1 MHRACVKAFAP
12 DVPAHERAALLSFR
26 AGSCR
31 TVDGMGAPRD
41 AWDSHTRA
49 GGPAGLDPA
58 PLLRHVILWASRRP
72 AIKEAIGRAPVTR
85 ELVRRFVPGED
96 IERCVAAARDL
107 RERGLQSSLVHLGEG
122 THDTVAA
129 RAAVDA
135 YRALV
140 ARIAAEGLNDVAEV
154 AFKLSALGQ
163 ALDESM
169 AFDYAAAVCEAARAA
184 GIDVTVDMEDHTT
197 TDSTLRI
204 VQRLRA
210 DYPRTGAVIQASL
223 HRSPDDCLSL
233 AHPGSRVRLCKG
245 AYQEPPTVAWQS
257 RAEVRSAY
265 LRCLDILARGGAY
278 PMVATHDPMLIS
290 AARQILPAVSD
301 GNPHEF
307 QMLYGIRPDEQRRL
321 VAAGER
327 VRVYVPYGTQW
338 YGYLMRRMAER
349 PANLALVVRA
359 LFSRN

>member
-1 MHRACVKAFAP
+1 
-12 DVPAHERAALLSFR
+12 
-26 AGSCR
+26 
-31 TVDGMGAPRD
+31 MGDARD
-41 AWDSHTRA
+41 AWDSHSRA
-49 GGPAGLDPA
+49 GGLTGLDPA
-58 PLLRHVILWASRRP
+58 PLLRQVILWASRRP
-72 AIKEAIGRAPVTR
+72 AIKHAITRAPVTR
-85 ELVRRFVPGED
+85 DLVRRFVPGED
-96 IERCVAAARDL
+96 IESCVAAAGDL
-107 RERGLQSSLVHLGEG
+107 RARGLQSSLVHLGED
-122 THDTVAA
+122 THDMAAA

-135 YRALV
+135 YRALI
-140 ARIAAEGLNDVAEV
+140 ARIAAEGLNHVAEV

-169 AFDYAAAVCEAARAA
+169 AFDYAAAVCEAAGAA

-223 HRSPDDCLSL
+223 HRSPEDCLTL

-245 AYQEPPTVAWQS
+245 AYQEPPNIACQT
-257 RAEVRSAY
+257 RGEVRSAY
-265 LRCLDILARGGAY
+265 LRCLGVLARGGAY

-290 AARQILPAVSD
+290 AARQILPADFNGSA
-301 GNPHEF
+301 HEF

-321 VAAGER
+321 VKAGER

-349 PANLALVVRA
+349 PANLALVLRA
-359 LFSRN
+359 MFSRN

>member
-1 MHRACVKAFAP
+1 
-12 DVPAHERAALLSFR
+12 
-26 AGSCR
+26 
-31 TVDGMGAPRD
+31 MGAPRD
-41 AWDSHTRA
+41 AWDSHSRA
-49 GGPAGLDPA
+49 GGLTGLDPA

-72 AIKEAIGRAPVTR
+72 AIKKAITRAPVTR
-85 ELVRRFVPGED
+85 DLVRRFVPGED
-96 IERCVAAARDL
+96 IESCLAAAGDL
-107 RERGLQSSLVHLGEG
+107 RSGGLLSTLVHLGED
-122 THDTVAA
+122 THDIAAA

-135 YRALV
+135 YRALI
-140 ARIAAEGLNDVAEV
+140 ARIATEGLNDVSEV

-184 GIDVTVDMEDHTT
+184 NIVVTVDMEDHTT

-210 DYPRTGAVIQASL
+210 DYPNTGAVIQASL
-223 HRSPDDCLSL
+223 HRSLDDCLTLS
-233 AHPGSRVRLCKG
+233 HPGSRVRLCKG
-245 AYQEPPTVAWQS
+245 AYQEPPSVAWQT

-265 LRCLDILARGGAY
+265 VRCLEILARGAY

-290 AARQILPAVSD
+290 AAQRILPAVSD

-338 YGYLMRRMAER
+338 YGYLMRRIAER

>member
-1 MHRACVKAFAP
+1 MPGTRTAGPGVWRGSIRRRAC
-12 DVPAHERAALLSFR
+12 
-26 AGSCR
+26 GR
-31 TVDGMGAPRD
+31 TRD
-41 AWDSHTRA
+41 
-49 GGPAGLDPA
+49 
-58 PLLRHVILWASRRP
+58 
-72 AIKEAIGRAPVTR
+72 
-85 ELVRRFVPGED
+85 LVRRFVPGED
-96 IERCVAAARDL
+96 IESCVTAALELRAR
-107 RERGLQSSLVHLGEG
+107 GVQSSLVHLGE
-122 THDTVAA
+122 DTRDIAAA
-129 RAAVDA
+129 RAAVEA
-135 YRALV
+135 YRALIV
-140 ARIAAEGLNDVAEV
+140 RIADVGLNDVAEV

-210 DYPRTGAVIQASL
+210 DYPQTGAVMQASL
-223 HRSPDDCLSL
+223 HRAPDDCEAL

-245 AYQEPPTVAWQS
+245 AYREPPSVAWQT
-257 RAEVRSAY
+257 RGEVRSAY
-265 LRCLDILARGGAY
+265 LRCLEILARGGAY

-290 AARQILPAVSD
+290 AARRILPAVSN

-307 QMLYGIRPDEQRRL
+307 QMLYGIGPDEQRRL
-321 VAAGER
+321 VGAGER
-327 VRVYVPYGTQW
+327 VRIYVPYGTQW

-349 PANLALVVRA
+349 PANLALVARA

>member
-1 MHRACVKAFAP
+1 
-12 DVPAHERAALLSFR
+12 
-26 AGSCR
+26 
-31 TVDGMGAPRD
+31 MGAPRD
-41 AWDSHTRA
+41 AWDSHSRT
-49 GGPAGLDPA
+49 GGLAGLDPA
-58 PLLRHVILWASRRP
+58 PVLRHVILWASRRSVIKQ
-72 AIKEAIGRAPVTR
+72 AITRAPLTR

-96 IERCVAAARDL
+96 VESCVAAAREL
-107 RERGLQSSLVHLGEG
+107 RARGLQSSLVHLGED
-122 THDTVAA
+122 THDTAAA

-135 YRALV
+135 YRALIV
-140 ARIAAEGLNDVAEV
+140 RIADEGLSDVAEV

-169 AFDYAAAVCEAARAA
+169 AFDYAAAVCEAARGA

-204 VQRLRA
+204 VRRLRA
-210 DYPRTGAVIQASL
+210 DYPDTGAVLQASL
-223 HRSPDDCLSL
+223 HRSPEDCEAL
-233 AHPGSRVRLCKG
+233 AHPGSRIRLCKG
-245 AYQEPPTVAWQS
+245 AYQEPPNVAWQT
-257 RAEVRSAY
+257 RGEVRSAY
-265 LRCLDILARGGAY
+265 LRCLEILARGGAY
-278 PMVATHDPMLIS
+278 PMVATHDAMLIS
-290 AARQILPAVSD
+290 AARQVLPAVSD

-321 VAAGER
+321 AGSGER

-349 PANLALVVRA
+349 PANLSLVARA